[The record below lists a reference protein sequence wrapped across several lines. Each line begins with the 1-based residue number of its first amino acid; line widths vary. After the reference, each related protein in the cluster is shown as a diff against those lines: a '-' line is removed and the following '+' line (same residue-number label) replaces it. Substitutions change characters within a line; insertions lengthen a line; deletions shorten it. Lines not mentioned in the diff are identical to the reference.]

1 MRDSAFSTRDG
12 LSPSLVCFPGSPN
25 LPAVTGGPDKVQSD
39 VTKPCAANS
48 GRKLLAL
55 SGYPNGCRSAFCLS
69 PLYTMNAFA
78 LMSCVWVLSLARFV
92 YSLVKG
98 VIMSNSGKLWHLSV
112 GVFERTRNEIAC
124 GSGGILLKRVV
135 VSQGSC
141 SFACD
146 CVPGYGLWT
155 RLQERGFVPLCLRLH
170 ACLNLLWLIVM
181 VV

>member
-1 MRDSAFSTRDG
+1 MNF
-12 LSPSLVCFPGSPN
+12 LL
-25 LPAVTGGPDKVQSD
+25 LPPQ
-39 VTKPCAANS
+39 AANS

-112 GVFERTRNEIAC
+112 GVFECTRVCVCARSDCVFPEHCCFVLFVFCFSLIRMRLPAAAEVFFSKELWCLKARVRLRAIAC
-124 GSGGILLKRVV
+124 QDMDCGHVCRRGA
-135 VSQGSC
+135 SC
-141 SFACD
+141 L
-146 CVPGYGLWT
+146 CVCV
-155 RLQERGFVPLCLRLH
+155 FMH
-170 ACLNLLWLIVM
+170 A
-181 VV
+181 